1 MRTLIPL
8 LLIGLTN
15 SVHADATPPP
25 SGTPAASAEVVA
37 CASAA
42 QIAAVERYCATADAS
57 EQRAC
62 RIVRRALRRCTA
74 ERSSGDDGTDSFV
87 VPNPSPKRAI
97 DHWLLDFRR
106 RSGGAELIRFV
117 RELDDDCDC
126 C

>member
-1 MRTLIPL
+1 
-8 LLIGLTN
+8 
-15 SVHADATPPP
+15 
-25 SGTPAASAEVVA
+25 VVA
-37 CASAA
+37 CASSA

-62 RIVRRALRRCTA
+62 RIVGRALRRCTA
-74 ERSSGDDGTDSFV
+74 ERSNGDDGTSSFV